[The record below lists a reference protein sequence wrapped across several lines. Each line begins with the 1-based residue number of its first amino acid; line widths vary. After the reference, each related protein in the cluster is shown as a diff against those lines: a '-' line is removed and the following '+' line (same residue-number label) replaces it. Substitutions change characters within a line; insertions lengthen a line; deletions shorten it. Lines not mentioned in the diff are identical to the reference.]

1 MSNVESFL
9 GKTNID
15 LQKKTIRSLLP
26 ESSTKG
32 LENLKPKKKHPKK
45 QSVWGA
51 EVLTSKPIGSMYGIF
66 TYIWLNFMVNVV
78 EYTSPMDPMGN
89 GGSREYRPFRLS
101 KRHGCAIH
109 LGSSRFRFRDICPR
123 FQRAPT
129 STLRMSWEFNH

>member
-1 MSNVESFL
+1 MFNL
-9 GKTNID
+9 N
-15 LQKKTIRSLLP
+15 P
-26 ESSTKG
+26 PPSSG
-32 LENLKPKKKHPKK
+32 LENFEAQKTGPFG
-45 QSVWGA
+45 GA
-51 EVLTSKPIGSMYGIF
+51 EVLTSKPIGSMYVAIF

-109 LGSSRFRFRDICPR
+109 RAPKLQAHVGFVEVPFSGRGRDICPR

-129 STLRMSWEFNH
+129 STLRMSW